1 MSKQEAI
8 NEINVLKQKMLNQS
22 LSQVEYNKCLIA
34 LIALYESALNPKV
47 KGE

>member
-8 NEINVLKQKMLNQS
+8 NEINVLKQKMLNEN
-22 LSQVEYNKCLIA
+22 LSQIEYNRCLVA

-47 KGE
+47 KG